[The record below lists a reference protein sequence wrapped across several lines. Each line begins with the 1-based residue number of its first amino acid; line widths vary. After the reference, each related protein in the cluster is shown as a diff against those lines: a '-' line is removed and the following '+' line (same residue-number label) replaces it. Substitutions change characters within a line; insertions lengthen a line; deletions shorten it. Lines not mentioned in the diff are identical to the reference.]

1 METNKLESNYNNLIT
16 IILKGSLEILEK
28 KRHILLYIYFLLH
41 IILRTD
47 FSQNRKNLIII
58 IYGMET
64 LDEIERKEKKRKR
77 HIILQTDF
85 SQNREKESYNNYLE
99 WK

>member
-1 METNKLESNYNNLIT
+1 
-16 IILKGSLEILEK
+16 
-28 KRHILLYIYFLLH
+28 
-41 IILRTD
+41 
-47 FSQNRKNLIII
+47 
-58 IYGMET
+58 MET